1 MEAITRHSIT
11 RAADDA
17 VRLWALASAQYP
29 RKHGLILD
37 VATAAIIEVT
47 SSFALNAR
55 RALEVLPSSSKRFQL
70 TQPRW
75 QWAPSGDGEV
85 VSDLWDALNRIIH
98 AQKLQVG
105 FEKLPKEMEV
115 IVGGACVVPYIQA
128 ETDRR
133 KLAFIDRFA
142 LAHAFLYDVFPKLV
156 AFEQN
161 LPPERIH

>member
-1 MEAITRHSIT
+1 MEAIIRHSIT

-29 RKHGLILD
+29 RQHGLILD
-37 VATAAIIEVT
+37 VATAAIIEVA

-55 RALEVLPSSSKRFQL
+55 RALEVLPCSKKFQL
-70 TQPRW
+70 TQARW
-75 QWAPSGDGEV
+75 QWAPSRDGEV

-105 FEKLPKEMEV
+105 IEKLPREMEV
-115 IVGGACVVPYIQA
+115 IEGGACVVPYIQA

-133 KLAFIDRFA
+133 KLAFIDPFA
-142 LAHAFLYDVFPKLV
+142 LAHAFLYGVFPELV

-161 LPPERIH
+161 LPPKRIH